1 MTAALRTRIEEL
13 EEEIRQLK
21 AAFAPKV
28 GFPLSWKL
36 DERETAILSA
46 LFHTKG
52 SYITSEALLLLLV
65 RYDDDAD
72 EGTIRTWVGRL
83 RRKVEP
89 LGVTIVTRH
98 QQGYALETAGRA
110 IVAGALGLTPPPAAA
125 AAEPPLKHPRGW
137 CDGQDAVIRAGYARH
152 ATLSVIRIELI
163 AAGFKER
170 SFGSISTRAQTLG
183 LASVRAAPLWSEPE
197 DRILREAYEA
207 GAFINEIRLQLARA
221 GFRRNRGAIQM
232 RAIALGVAGGRTRV
246 WTQAEKAIVRSGL
259 NAERA
264 FEAIRVEL
272 AEKGFER
279 GLTSIVRLAH
289 KMGVNRATT
298 PWSDAELATLRR
310 LYAERRPVREIADAL
325 GRNVPGVAS
334 MASKLG
340 LKQRIRWSEADRAA
354 LLRAFHAGETLDV
367 VCAAI
372 GRPLANVSSEARR
385 MGLQFPPTPRR
396 PQIRDLAA

>member
-1 MTAALRTRIEEL
+1 MTAALRIRIEEL

-21 AAFAPKV
+21 AAFSPKV
-28 GFPLSWKL
+28 GFPASWRL
-36 DERETAILSA
+36 DAPESAILSA

-52 SYITSEALLLLLV
+52 SYVTPEALLLLLV
-65 RYDDDAD
+65 RPDDDAD
-72 EGTIRTWVGRL
+72 ESTTRAWLGRL

-89 LGVTIVTRH
+89 RGIAITTRH
-98 QQGYALETAGRA
+98 TQGYQLEAAGRA
-110 IVAGALGLTPPPAAA
+110 IVADALGLAQPQTAAA
-125 AAEPPLKHPRGW
+125 TEPPLKHPRGW
-137 CDGQDAVIRAGYARH
+137 CDGQDAVVRAGYARH
-152 ATLSVIRIELI
+152 ATLCVIRIELI

-197 DRILREAYEA
+197 DEILREAYEA
-207 GAFINEIRLQLARA
+207 GAFINEIRLQLAQA

-310 LYAERRPVREIADAL
+310 LYAERRSVREIADTL

-340 LKQRIRWSEADRAA
+340 LKQRQRWTDEDRAV
-354 LLRAFHAGETLDV
+354 LLRAFEAGDTLDV
-367 VCAAI
+367 VCRELD
-372 GRPLANVSSEARR
+372 RPLPAVSTEARR
-385 MGLQFPPTPRR
+385 MCLQFPPTPRR